1 MSGAFPSVFGA
12 LALFVLA
19 ASVPQQAAAARP
31 PLNATVERDGKGTKN
46 PLLHS
51 QIFFLQNIN
60 IFPLAAFPV
69 FQLISFKVLSVL
81 PC

>member
-19 ASVPQQAAAARP
+19 VSVPQQAAAARP

-51 QIFFLQNIN
+51 QIFFYKISIFSLLQRS
-60 IFPLAAFPV
+60 P
-69 FQLISFKVLSVL
+69 SSS
-81 PC
+81 